1 MSACVVK
8 HQAACP
14 WSRKTRWTWAAPVP
28 GRTVPLTP
36 QPAEALD
43 LVDEWLARPQ
53 AAVLHPGDR
62 HASILREL
70 VERAGAAGDLT
81 SDAHLAA
88 IAIEHGA
95 KLATFDTDF
104 HRFHGLRLDYL
115 G

>member
-1 MSACVVK
+1 MTLSASEPVGFAWLALLGFVRIATK
-8 HQAACP
+8 AAVFP
-14 WSRKTRWTWAAPVP
+14 H
-28 GRTVPLTP
+28 PLG
-36 QPAEALD
+36 PAEALD
-43 LVDEWLARPQ
+43 LVDEWLSRPQ

-95 KLATFDTDF
+95 KLVTFDTDF